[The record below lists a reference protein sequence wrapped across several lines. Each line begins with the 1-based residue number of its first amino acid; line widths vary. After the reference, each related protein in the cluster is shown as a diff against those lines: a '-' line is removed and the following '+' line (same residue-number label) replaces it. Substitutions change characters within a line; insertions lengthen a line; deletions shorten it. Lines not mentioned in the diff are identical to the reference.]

1 MGVITKPTTFADATI
16 PTAAQFNGDFDTIY
30 NEFNGNIENANVKA
44 GAAIAEAKIA
54 FDTTSGHSH
63 NGTDSKLIT
72 VNRGFAWWIDGTL
85 TADTS
90 NRLYARYLVPENM
103 TIVKAWAVVE
113 TAPTGADLL
122 IDIYLNGT
130 SIWASTTSN
139 RLTVSAGATTGN
151 RTSFDTTAITAG
163 NYLDIYI
170 DQVGST
176 IAGAGLAVTLECT
189 Q

>member
-1 MGVITKPTTFADATI
+1 M
-16 PTAAQFNGDFDTIY
+16 
-30 NEFNGNIENANVKA
+30 
-44 GAAIAEAKIA
+44 A

-85 TADTS
+85 IANAST
-90 NRLYARYLVPENM
+90 RLFARYVVPQNM
-103 TIVKAWAVVE
+103 TITKAWAQVE

-130 SIWASTTSN
+130 SIWASNPSN
-139 RLTVSAGATTGN
+139 RLTVAASDTTGN

-176 IAGAGLAVTLECT
+176 VAGAGLAVTLECS